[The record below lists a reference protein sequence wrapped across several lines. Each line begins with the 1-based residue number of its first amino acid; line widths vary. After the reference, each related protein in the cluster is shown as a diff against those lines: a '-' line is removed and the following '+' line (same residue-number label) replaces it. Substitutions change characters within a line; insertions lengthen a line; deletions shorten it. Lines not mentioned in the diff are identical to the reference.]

1 METVVARSMSRLTFT
16 MTLLAVAGVTALLLA
31 AIGLYGLISY
41 VVARRTNEIGVRL
54 ALGARPSQVEALV
67 VRGALRLTIAGLA
80 VGALGALAFARVLG
94 SLLYGVAPWD
104 PLAYLGAIFVL
115 GVVALLAG
123 WLPARRAAQ
132 VDPAVALRAD

>member
-1 METVVARSMSRLTFT
+1 
-16 MTLLAVAGVTALLLA
+16 
-31 AIGLYGLISY
+31 LYGLISY

-132 VDPAVALRAD
+132 VDPAVALRSRALSPYSSEWTPPDRARSAGTPAGRGEMC